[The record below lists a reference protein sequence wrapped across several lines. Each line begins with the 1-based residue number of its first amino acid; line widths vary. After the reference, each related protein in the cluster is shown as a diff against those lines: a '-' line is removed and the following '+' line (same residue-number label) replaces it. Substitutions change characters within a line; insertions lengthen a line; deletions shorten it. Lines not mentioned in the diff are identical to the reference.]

1 MKSRLHKI
9 LSVVLSITMLLSV
22 CFVAN
27 VVNATA
33 AEKVTDYY
41 VKGNGTGDGS
51 SIDTPAPSVE
61 AALKTMVANGNLTA
75 DDTANIWIVQDAA
88 ELYGNA
94 DRTHNLA
101 YWGAPVEHENIINV
115 KEHPNNTFTGG
126 LTCTYLIGSKIL
138 GTSGPIVIGGPTV
151 FDNIRIVYPHKS
163 NYSYGT
169 VVANGNDLTINNTVY
184 FAYLNGNSAT
194 DYTPE
199 AGVTSLL
206 VHQDNRLFSTKDAMI
221 EEEEE
226 QVIYTEPF
234 TMTINKGFAST
245 GTNAIMVGD
254 SNAIFKESVTIK
266 ADLKKNGTERI
277 YIGNSGNYSTGV
289 AAVYEKDINIKL
301 RNTSSF
307 NFNSGTNPTVY
318 GGINMI
324 VSDTAGFRYKPADSS
339 NNQLPTIAN
348 NKDGGP
354 VRYWILNVSDSKYD
368 NIDFYETGK
377 FKVPAGSAAT
387 ATNKATGTKYESD
400 ANGVLD
406 LSAEQG
412 EYDVTVIQVK
422 SKVYEYYVKGGGT
435 GDGTSL
441 GNPAPDVATVINYIN
456 DCRLTAEETA
466 TVYILQDI
474 EKPTL
479 TGPENSVGSLAPHN
493 MAAWGATVN
502 HDAKIIVKPHPS
514 NALKFND
521 TVKTTYLASSSLA
534 GDSSILFKMGGPT
547 EFQDL
552 MLVFAYGTWNGHVLE
567 DRNIMVA
574 NGNDLT
580 IGENVTYGNIHSTSA
595 TEGTWGTTGQIDTWD
610 MFGFSAGEAGT
621 TYFDPFRITIKDA
634 NNYSAARIDVPGRN
648 AGTYTFKSDVT
659 LDFEGDQ
666 YGTTVRFGT
675 KETGATTI
683 IEKNLNVK
691 FAHGR
696 VLRFNSDG
704 LTSNVTVK
712 GAFQLIE
719 STDCGYTLSGND
731 YDPIKSEYGGNL
743 KGADGNAVPYYRLTV
758 DADYIDYIDFVE
770 GETGKF
776 VNTHPSLIAVATDE
790 NGNETPSIDGV
801 IDLSAVKGNYT
812 VEFVEFYTNSGEQIS
827 VYKDTTIDLTKV
839 THKETPGYAFIGWK
853 LKNENGGLSTVG
865 ANPSLKRGDVLV
877 AQYLELG
884 TDFAIEETAQIRDD
898 GEEGKGTLRFVIN
911 KTHEFSSYVPNAAEF
926 GTILF
931 ATDAT
936 RGNEIY
942 YDEKVILEWIYDEE
956 QEGLYGSHFVPG
968 KGGSSSDKYE
978 TENKPVVVL
987 AENILEENE
996 TTLKYSACI
1005 TDIPEED
1012 YYTWYTARGFIKFT
1026 DYNGIDRV
1034 LYTEQSQS
1042 CMYKVAAETAKEDM
1056 TDAEQAVIDYI
1067 DNYHTIAEYDKLYE
1081 KTYTYG
1087 ADENGN
1093 ITDPNRVI
1101 YKQNGLYVRDVAID
1115 IDTLGEGEEPY
1126 EICFITDSHFN
1137 VLSTNDILNGSN
1149 YILGSYRGRY
1159 YYTYRRAYIVKQLAY
1174 ASRFDKIVFGGD
1186 QFDYLSD
1193 GNLTS
1198 VDRMITKK
1206 AINGSVKMVL
1216 GNHESAEFCQPVG
1229 VVNAYEKL
1237 TLEEK
1242 YAEIQNYWANDTYI
1256 DAEIVKNK
1264 QGKDV
1269 AMMIYLDNSDE
1280 EYWQIQLDTLPTY
1293 FAEAREAGV
1302 PVFIYQHIPM
1312 LTMNPDETEVW
1323 YSGYEGTFATSA
1335 NDSKSGEKIDYTS
1348 YASFLGDEGDTQVT
1362 KDVCT
1367 LIRKNADIVKGI
1379 FCGHTHENVYTEL
1392 VGLDANGNANDLRI
1406 PQHNGFAGHR
1416 NGVMKITLK

>member
-1 MKSRLHKI
+1 MKKKLYKV
-9 LSVVLSITMLLSV
+9 LSVVLSVTLLLSV
-22 CFVAN
+22 CFVSGAFN
-27 VVNATA
+27 VFAG
-33 AEKVTDYY
+33 EKITDYY
-41 VKGNGTGDGS
+41 VKGQGTGDGS
-51 SIDTPAPSVE
+51 SVDSPAPNVE
-61 AALKTMVANGNLTA
+61 TALKTMVAKGGLTA
-75 DDTANIWIVQDAA
+75 DDAANIWIMQDAK
-88 ELYGNA
+88 ELYGDSGKN
-94 DRTHNLA
+94 HNLA
-101 YWGAPVEHENIINV
+101 YWGAPVEHNNV
-115 KEHPNNTFTGG
+115 VYVKQYKSNTYPGG
-126 LTCTYLIGSKIL
+126 LKSTVLLDGKIL
-138 GTSGPIVIGGPTV
+138 GSGGGIVLGGPAV
-151 FDNIRIVYPHKS
+151 FEDIKIVYTHKT
-163 NYSYGT
+163 NYAYGT
-169 VVANGNDLTINNTVY
+169 LIANGNDLTVNNSVS
-184 FAYLNGNSAT
+184 FAYINGNSVSN
-194 DYTPE
+194 YTAE

-206 VHQDNRLFSTKDAMI
+206 IDQPGRLFSTRDAYI
-221 EEEEE
+221 EENEP
-226 QVIYTEPF
+226 QVTYTEPF
-234 TMTINKGFAST
+234 TLTINKGFAST
-245 GTNAIMVGD
+245 GTNAIVVGD

-266 ADLKKNGTERI
+266 ADLHKNGTERI
-277 YIGNSGNYSTGV
+277 YIGNSGNYSTGMP
-289 AAVYEKDINIKL
+289 AIYEKDINIKL

-307 NFNSGTNPTVY
+307 NFNSGVNPTVY

-324 VSDTAGFRYKPADSS
+324 VSDTAGFRYKPADAA
-339 NNQLPTIAN
+339 NDQLPTIAN

-368 NIDFYETGK
+368 SIDFYETGK

-400 ANGVLD
+400 ANGILD

-412 EYDVTVIQVK
+412 EYDVIVIQVK
-422 SKVYEYYVKGGGT
+422 AKVYEYYVKGGGT

-441 GNPAPDVATVINYIN
+441 GNPAPDVATVVNYIN

-493 MAAWGATVN
+493 LAAWGAPVS

-521 TVKTTYLASSSLA
+521 KVKTTYLASSRLA

-552 MLVFAYGTWNGHVLE
+552 MLVFSYGTWTGHVQD

-580 IGENVTYGNIHSTSA
+580 IGETVTFGNIHALSNS
-595 TEGTWGTTGQIDTWD
+595 EGAWGQSGQIDELD
-610 MFGFSAGEAGT
+610 MFGYSAGEPGN
-621 TYFDPFRITIKDA
+621 TYFDPFKITIKDA
-634 NNYSAARIDVPGRN
+634 NSYSGARIDIPGRD
-648 AGTYTFKSDVT
+648 AGNYIYKSDVT
-659 LDFEGDQ
+659 IDIEGDQ
-666 YGTTVRFGT
+666 YGNSLRFGGPTAGTTTV
-675 KETGATTI
+675 
-683 IEKNLNVK
+683 IEKNLNIK
-691 FAHGR
+691 FARGII
-696 VLRFNSDG
+696 LRFFNG
-704 LTSNVTVK
+704 SNNITVK
-712 GAFQLIE
+712 GAYQVIE
-719 STDCGYTLSGND
+719 STDCAYSMSGES
-731 YDPIKSEYGGNL
+731 YDPIKDITTV
-743 KGADGNAVPYYRLTV
+743 KGVDGNTAPYYRLTV
-758 DADYIDYIDFVE
+758 PVKYIDYIDFIE

-776 VNTHPSLIAVATDE
+776 AITHPELIAVATDE
-790 NGNETPSIDGV
+790 NGNETPSINGV
-801 IDLSAVKGNYT
+801 MDLSAVKGNYT
-812 VEFVEFYTNSGEQIS
+812 VEFIESYTNNGQQIS
-827 VYKDTTIDLTKV
+827 VYKETTIDLSKV
-839 THKETPGYAFIGWK
+839 THNEMPGYAFIGWK
-853 LKNENGGLSTVG
+853 LKNKDGSLSEVG
-865 ANPSLKRGDVLV
+865 SPVKLTLGDVLV

-884 TDFAIEETAQIRDD
+884 KDFAIEEAAQIRD
-898 GEEGKGTLRFVIN
+898 EGTLRFVIN
-911 KTHEFSSYVPNAAEF
+911 KTNEFSSFVPNAAEF

-942 YDEKVILEWIYDEE
+942 YDENVILEWIYDEE

-968 KGGSSSDKYE
+968 KGGTSSDKYQ
-978 TENKPVVVL
+978 TENKPAIVL
-987 AENILEENE
+987 ADNILEETE
-996 TTLKYSACI
+996 EGIKYTACI
-1005 TDIPEED
+1005 TDISEED
-1012 YYTWYTARGFIKFT
+1012 YYTWFTARGFIKFT

-1042 CMYKVAAETAKEDM
+1042 CMYKVAAETAEADL

-1067 DNYHTIAEYDKLYE
+1067 DNYHTVAEYDKLYE

-1101 YKQNGLYVRDVAID
+1101 YTQNGLFVRDVAID
-1115 IDTLGEGEEPY
+1115 VDTLGGDDEAY

-1137 VLSTNDILNGSN
+1137 VLSTNDILNGSK

-1174 ASRFDKIVFGGD
+1174 ASRFDRVVFGGD

-1206 AINGSVKMVL
+1206 SINGSVKMVL
-1216 GNHESAEFCQPVG
+1216 GNHESAEFCAPVD
-1229 VVNAYEKL
+1229 VVNAHEVL

-1242 YAEIQNYWANDTYI
+1242 YAQIQNYWANDTYI
-1256 DAEIVKNK
+1256 DGEIVKNK
-1264 QGKDV
+1264 QGKAV

-1280 EYWQIQLDTLPTY
+1280 EYWQVQLDTLPTY

-1323 YSGYEGTFATSA
+1323 YSGMEGSFAMNESESKNGEKVDFTSA
-1335 NDSKSGEKIDYTS
+1335 SGYM
-1348 YASFLGDEGDTQVT
+1348 GDANSTQLT
-1362 KDVCT
+1362 KDVCA
-1367 LIRKNADIVKGI
+1367 LIRKNADIVKGV
-1379 FCGHTHENVYTEL
+1379 FCGHTHENVYTEI
-1392 VGLDANGNANDLRI
+1392 VGLNADGTPNDLRI

-1416 NGVMKITLK
+1416 HGVMKITLK